1 MAGGNTRTCLM
12 YLCLIRN
19 ESSWFSPRAA
29 VALYMRHHGAT
40 SLLEGF
46 GLPQAGLGGSPDI
59 LNLFVNAIDGNLKGQ
74 TWQRHEL

>member
-29 VALYMRHHGAT
+29 VALYMRHHDAT

-59 LNLFVNAIDGNLKGQ
+59 LNLFVGPIGCRPNRGFHHHQ
-74 TWQRHEL
+74 V